1 MNDLI
6 STVTNFFT
14 SLAIPQLLGIV
25 LVVVFLFKK
34 LLKWAIIFAI
44 LMFFVL
50 PYLDAQGY
58 LDQIKSLIN

>member
-1 MNDLI
+1 MNELI

-25 LVVVFLFKK
+25 LVAVFLFKK
-34 LLKWAIIFAI
+34 LLKWAIVFAI

-58 LDQIKSLIN
+58 LDKIKLFIS

>member
-1 MNDLI
+1 MNELVT
-6 STVTNFFT
+6 TVTDYFASF
-14 SLAIPQLLGIV
+14 SLVQVLGIV
-25 LVVVFLFKK
+25 LVIVFLLKK

-44 LMFFVL
+44 LVFFVL

>member
-1 MNDLI
+1 MNELV
-6 STVTNFFT
+6 STVTNYFASF
-14 SLAIPQLLGIV
+14 SLVQVLGIV
-25 LVVVFLFKK
+25 LVIVFLLKK

>member
-1 MNDLI
+1 MNELVT
-6 STVTNFFT
+6 TVTNYFAAF
-14 SLAIPQLLGIV
+14 SLVQIVGIV
-25 LVVVFLFKK
+25 LVIVFILKK

>member
-1 MNDLI
+1 MNELVT
-6 STVTNFFT
+6 TVTDYFSSF
-14 SLAIPQLLGIV
+14 SLVQVLGIV
-25 LVVVFLFKK
+25 LVIVFLIKK

>member
-1 MNDLI
+1 MNDLVT
-6 STVTNFFT
+6 TVTNYFASF
-14 SLAIPQLLGIV
+14 SLVQVLGIV
-25 LVVVFLFKK
+25 LIVVFLFKK

-58 LDQIKSLIN
+58 LDQIKSFLN

>member
-1 MNDLI
+1 MNDLV
-6 STVTNFFT
+6 STVTNFFS
-14 SLAIPQLLGIV
+14 SLSVTQLLGIV

-34 LLKWAIIFAI
+34 LLKWAIIFAL

-58 LDQIKSLIN
+58 LDQIKSFLN

>member
-6 STVTNFFT
+6 STVTDFFT

-25 LVVVFLFKK
+25 LVGIFLFKK
-34 LLKWAIIFAI
+34 LLKWAIVFAI

-58 LDQIKSLIN
+58 LDQIKSLIS

>member
-1 MNDLI
+1 MNELI

-25 LVVVFLFKK
+25 LVAVFLFKK

-50 PYLDAQGY
+50 LYLDAQGY
-58 LDQIKSLIN
+58 LDQIKSLIS

>member
-1 MNDLI
+1 MNEL
-6 STVTNFFT
+6 VTTFT
-14 SLAIPQLLGIV
+14 NYFAAFSLVQIVGIV
-25 LVVVFLFKK
+25 LVIVFILKK

>member
-1 MNDLI
+1 MNELV
-6 STVTNFFT
+6 STVTDYFASF
-14 SLAIPQLLGIV
+14 SLVQVFGIV
-25 LVVVFLFKK
+25 LVIVFLLKK

-44 LMFFVL
+44 LMLFVL

>member
-1 MNDLI
+1 MNELVA
-6 STVTNFFT
+6 TVTDYFASF
-14 SLAIPQLLGIV
+14 SLVQVLGIV
-25 LVVVFLFKK
+25 LVIVFSLKK

>member
-1 MNDLI
+1 MNELVT
-6 STVTNFFT
+6 TVTDYFASF
-14 SLAIPQLLGIV
+14 SLVQVLGIV
-25 LVVVFLFKK
+25 LVIVFLLKK

-58 LDQIKSLIN
+58 LDQIKSLLN

>member
-1 MNDLI
+1 MNELV
-6 STVTNFFT
+6 STVTDYFASF
-14 SLAIPQLLGIV
+14 SLVQVFGIV
-25 LVVVFLFKK
+25 LVIVFLLKK

>member
-25 LVVVFLFKK
+25 LVAVFLFKK
-34 LLKWAIIFAI
+34 LLKWALIFAI

>member
-58 LDQIKSLIN
+58 LDQIKSLIS

>member
-1 MNDLI
+1 MNELVT
-6 STVTNFFT
+6 TVTDYFASF
-14 SLAIPQLLGIV
+14 SLVQVFGIV
-25 LVVVFLFKK
+25 LVIVFILKK

-58 LDQIKSLIN
+58 LDQIKSLLN

>member
-1 MNDLI
+1 MNEL
-6 STVTNFFT
+6 VTTATNYFASF
-14 SLAIPQLLGIV
+14 SLVQVLGIV
-25 LVVVFLFKK
+25 LVIVFLLKK

>member
-1 MNDLI
+1 MNELVT
-6 STVTNFFT
+6 TVTDYFASF
-14 SLAIPQLLGIV
+14 SLVQVLGIV
-25 LVVVFLFKK
+25 LVIVFLLKK

-58 LDQIKSLIN
+58 LNQIKSLIN

>member
-1 MNDLI
+1 MNELI

-25 LVVVFLFKK
+25 LVAVFLFKK

-58 LDQIKSLIN
+58 LDQIKSLIS

>member
-1 MNDLI
+1 MNELVT
-6 STVTNFFT
+6 TVTNYFAAF
-14 SLAIPQLLGIV
+14 SLVQIVGIV
-25 LVVVFLFKK
+25 LVIVFILKK

-58 LDQIKSLIN
+58 LNQIKSLIN

>member
-1 MNDLI
+1 MNELVT
-6 STVTNFFT
+6 TVTNYFASF
-14 SLAIPQLLGIV
+14 SLVQVLGIV
-25 LVVVFLFKK
+25 LVIVFLLKK

>member
-1 MNDLI
+1 MNELVT
-6 STVTNFFT
+6 TVTDYFASF
-14 SLAIPQLLGIV
+14 SLVQVLGIV
-25 LVVVFLFKK
+25 LVIVFLLKK

>member
-1 MNDLI
+1 MNELVT
-6 STVTNFFT
+6 TVTDYFASF
-14 SLAIPQLLGIV
+14 SLVQVFGIV
-25 LVVVFLFKK
+25 LVIVFLLKK

>member
-1 MNDLI
+1 MNELVT
-6 STVTNFFT
+6 TVTDYFASF
-14 SLAIPQLLGIV
+14 SLVQVLGIV
-25 LVVVFLFKK
+25 LVIVFLLKK
-34 LLKWAIIFAI
+34 LLKWEIIFAI

>member
-1 MNDLI
+1 MNELV
-6 STVTNFFT
+6 STVTDYFASF
-14 SLAIPQLLGIV
+14 SLVQVLGIV
-25 LVVVFLFKK
+25 LVIVFLLKK

>member
-1 MNDLI
+1 MSELVT
-6 STVTNFFT
+6 TVTDYFASF
-14 SLAIPQLLGIV
+14 SLVQVLGIV
-25 LVVVFLFKK
+25 LVIVFLLKK

>member
-1 MNDLI
+1 MNELVT
-6 STVTNFFT
+6 TVTDYFASF
-14 SLAIPQLLGIV
+14 SLVQVLGIV
-25 LVVVFLFKK
+25 LVIVFLLKK

-58 LDQIKSLIN
+58 LDQIKSLIS

>member
-1 MNDLI
+1 MNELI

-25 LVVVFLFKK
+25 LVAVFLFKK